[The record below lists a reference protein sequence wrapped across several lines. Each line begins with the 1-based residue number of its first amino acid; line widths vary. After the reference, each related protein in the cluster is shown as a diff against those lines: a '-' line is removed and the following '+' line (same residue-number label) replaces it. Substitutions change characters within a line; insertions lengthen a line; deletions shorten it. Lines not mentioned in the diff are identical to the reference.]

1 MCGRF
6 TLAIDPETLQSRFI
20 ISSETFLEHLPR
32 YNIAPQQLVPVIIQ
46 RDGGRTPEL
55 MRWGLI
61 PFWAK
66 DASIGNKLINARAET
81 LAEKPSF
88 KRSFKRRRCLIPADG
103 FYEWRKGGGGKK
115 TPVRIMLKSEA
126 PFAFAGLW
134 DAWQPPEG
142 DKISSFTIITTEPNE
157 LIKPIHHR
165 MPVILRAEDEDA
177 WLNPEMQDT
186 NHLTAFLK
194 PYPAEKLRFYEVSE
208 LVNSPMN
215 DVRQCVLPV

>member
-186 NHLTAFLK
+186 NQLAAFLK
-194 PYPAEKLRFYEVSE
+194 SYPSEKNAFLRGLGFSQFANE
-208 LVNSPMN
+208 
-215 DVRQCVLPV
+215 

>member
-6 TLAIDPETLQSRFI
+6 TLTIDPETLQSRFHF
-20 ISSETFLEHLPR
+20 SSETFQEHQPR
-32 YNIAPQQLVPVIIQ
+32 FNIAPQQLVPVIIQ
-46 RDGGRTPEL
+46 RDGVRSREM

-81 LAEKPSF
+81 LAEKPGF
-88 KRSFKRRRCLIPADG
+88 KHAFKRRRCLIMADG

-115 TPVRIMLKSEA
+115 SPVRITLKSEQ

-134 DAWQPPEG
+134 DAWQPAGG
-142 DKISSFTIITTEPNE
+142 DKILSFTIITTEPND
-157 LIKPIHHR
+157 LIEPIHHR
-165 MPVILRAEDEDA
+165 MPVILRDEDEEA

-186 NHLTAFLK
+186 NHMASFLK
-194 PYPAEKLRFYEVSE
+194 PYPAGEMRFYAVSD

-215 DVRQCVLPV
+215 DSRQCILPV